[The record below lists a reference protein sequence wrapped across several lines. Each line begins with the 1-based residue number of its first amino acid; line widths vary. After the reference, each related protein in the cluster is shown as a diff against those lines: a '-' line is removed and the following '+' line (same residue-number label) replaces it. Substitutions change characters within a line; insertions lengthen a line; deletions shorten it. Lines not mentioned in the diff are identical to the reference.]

1 MATPIITS
9 KTYKEKAVVDGV
21 TIWLNSDNSIEIS
34 KTDYPSV
41 KEGLRSLAGKA
52 GLKVDPKWTTQQLGK
67 KIIAHVNGK

>member
-1 MATPIITS
+1 MAIPVVTS
-9 KTYKEKAVVDGV
+9 KTYKEKAIVDGV

-34 KTDYPSV
+34 KTDFPSV
-41 KEGLRSLAGKA
+41 KEGLRTLAEKA